1 MRTQQ
6 VAGALESKSTLI
18 FLVPASLVIIENE
31 ATATLET
38 DSAG

>member
-6 VAGALESKSTLI
+6 VAGALESKSTFI
-18 FLVPASLVIIENE
+18 LVPASLVIIENE